1 VITTINEGEE
11 TSVTTRG
18 DWGHDACTLVSEILS
33 VSWSSCFH
41 RLINYK
47 QQQPANHSTT
57 VWVFISFTFKAV
69 SFEGFS

>member
-11 TSVTTRG
+11 TGVTSRG
-18 DWGHDACTLVSEILS
+18 DWGHDDACTLVSEILS

-41 RLINYK
+41 RLIK
-47 QQQPANHSTT
+47 QQQPANHSTA